1 GRCRRIRCVRGRG
14 DAWSGERGVRVR
26 SAVLDDQRD
35 RGDRRAARAAGADPA
50 RRYRADADRDD
61 GAGGRVSEVRRIEDA
76 EVGRLLREQIDDHNI
91 RITGIAEWHPIT
103 FVVDDEHG
111 EIVAGVDGWEWGGSC
126 FVNALWVREDR
137 RGDGLG
143 SALMDAME
151 EAARDLGCR
160 QMVLETHSFQA
171 PA

>member
-1 GRCRRIRCVRGRG
+1 M
-14 DAWSGERGVRVR
+14 
-26 SAVLDDQRD
+26 
-35 RGDRRAARAAGADPA
+35 
-50 RRYRADADRDD
+50 
-61 GAGGRVSEVRRIEDA
+61 SEVRRIEDA

-91 RITGIAEWHPIT
+91 RTTGIAEWHPIT

-171 PA
+171 PAFYERRGFVRAGEVAGYPRGEAFILMRKPLTVPETR

>member
-1 GRCRRIRCVRGRG
+1 M
-14 DAWSGERGVRVR
+14 
-26 SAVLDDQRD
+26 
-35 RGDRRAARAAGADPA
+35 
-50 RRYRADADRDD
+50 
-61 GAGGRVSEVRRIEDA
+61 SEVRRIEDA

-137 RGDGLG
+137 RGEGLG

-171 PA
+171 PAFYERRGFVRAGEVAGYPRGEAFILMRKPLTVPETR

>member
-1 GRCRRIRCVRGRG
+1 
-14 DAWSGERGVRVR
+14 
-26 SAVLDDQRD
+26 
-35 RGDRRAARAAGADPA
+35 
-50 RRYRADADRDD
+50 
-61 GAGGRVSEVRRIEDA
+61 VSEVRRIEDA

-91 RITGIAEWHPIT
+91 RTTGIAEWHPIT

-111 EIVAGVDGWEWGGSC
+111 EIVAGVDGWEWGGTC

-137 RGDGLG
+137 LGEGLG

-171 PA
+171 PAFYERRGFVRAGEVAGYPRGEAFILMRKPLTVPETR